1 MATSGDTSLTTTR
14 DEIITE
20 ALELLGVI
28 EPGVTPNANDIT
40 SCARSLNFMIKAWQ
54 TDGLAVFTVKRGYLF
69 LERDKHEYT
78 LSSTGDRWVY
88 GYTQDVSTAAA
99 LASQANITVADDTN
113 YTATDVIG
121 VAQDDGTV
129 LWTTLGSKPGANVLT
144 LDDNLTAASAS
155 GSVVMSYSTTDKAD
169 EPMSVIEASLRNESL
184 NDRPLDIMA
193 RQEWSELSN
202 KTYDGSVTQVYF
214 DDRVTPPVLFT
225 WPESSQDFDVLV
237 LWIKRVTET
246 FTDAADNPDFPQQWF
261 YPLATN
267 LAVAVGPKFGT
278 PSTNNN
284 FKEVKD
290 QAVFWYNQAM
300 NYDAAPEAS
309 VTMGVDMGPYT

>member
-1 MATSGDTSLTTTR
+1 MATSGDISLTTTR
-14 DEIITE
+14 NEIITE

-69 LERDKHEYT
+69 LERNKHEYI
-78 LSSTGDRWVY
+78 LSDSGDNWTY
-88 GYTQDVSTAAA
+88 EYTADATTADAAA
-99 LASQANITVADDTN
+99 SQNTITVADNTN
-113 YTATDVIG
+113 YTVNDSIG
-121 VAQDDGTV
+121 VALDDGTII
-129 LWTTLGSKPGANVLT
+129 WSTLSSKPGGTSLALADT
-144 LDDNLTAASAS
+144 LPAISSS
-155 GSVVMSYSTTDKAD
+155 GSTVMYYSAKAD
-169 EPMSVIEASLRNESL
+169 SPMSAIEASLRNESL
-184 NDRPLDIMA
+184 NDRPLEIMA

-225 WPESSQDFDVLV
+225 WPESSQDFDVIV

-246 FTDAADNPDFPQQWF
+246 FTAADDNPDFPQQWF

-278 PSTNNN
+278 PSTNKN
-284 FKEVKD
+284 FSEVKE
-290 QAVFWYNQAM
+290 QAIFWYNQAM
-300 NYDAAPEAS
+300 DYDAGPEAS
-309 VTMGVDMGPYT
+309 VTLGVDMGPYT

>member
-1 MATSGDTSLTTTR
+1 
-14 DEIITE
+14 
-20 ALELLGVI
+20 
-28 EPGVTPNANDIT
+28 
-40 SCARSLNFMIKAWQ
+40 MIKAWQ

-88 GYTQDVSTAAA
+88 DYTQDVTTADAA
-99 LASQANITVADDTN
+99 ISQPNITVADDSG
-113 YTATDVIG
+113 YTVADVIG

-144 LDDNLTAASAS
+144 LDDSLTAASTS
-155 GSVVMSYSTTDKAD
+155 GSVVMSYSTTDRAD
-169 EPMSVIEASLRNESL
+169 EPMSAIEASLRNESL
-184 NDRPLDIMA
+184 NDRPLEIMA

-225 WPESSQDFDVLV
+225 WPESSQDFDVIV

-246 FTDAADNPDFPQQWF
+246 FTAAGDNPDFPQQWF

-278 PSTNNN
+278 PSTNKN
-284 FKEVKD
+284 FSEVKD

-300 NYDAAPEAS
+300 DYDAGPEAS
-309 VTMGVDMGPYT
+309 VTLGVDMGPYT

>member
-1 MATSGDTSLTTTR
+1 MPTSGDTSLTTTR

-28 EPGVTPNANDIT
+28 EPGATPNQNDIT

-78 LSSTGDRWVY
+78 LSDTGDRWVY
-88 GYTQDVSTAAA
+88 DYTQDVSTAAA

-129 LWTTLGSKPGANVLT
+129 LWTTLASKSGAGVLT

-155 GSVVMSYSTTDKAD
+155 GSVVMSYSTADKAD
-169 EPMSVIEASLRNESL
+169 SPMSAIEASLRNESL
-184 NDRPLDIMA
+184 NDRPLEIMA

-214 DDRVTPPVLFT
+214 DDRVTPP
-225 WPESSQDFDVLV
+225 
-237 LWIKRVTET
+237 
-246 FTDAADNPDFPQQWF
+246 
-261 YPLATN
+261 
-267 LAVAVGPKFGT
+267 AVSYTHLTLPTT
-278 PSTNNN
+278 PY
-284 FKEVKD
+284 V
-290 QAVFWYNQAM
+290 
-300 NYDAAPEAS
+300 
-309 VTMGVDMGPYT
+309 